1 MSFKRTCNIARL
13 FVLKKLG
20 LLKKLPVTNKGVRI
34 SKTCMPDG
42 SVIDHGGFVKEAP
55 LNRDSFKSEL
65 HIFHE
70 IKKSVTF
77 NN

>member
-1 MSFKRTCNIARL
+1 
-13 FVLKKLG
+13 
-20 LLKKLPVTNKGVRI
+20 
-34 SKTCMPDG
+34 MPDG